1 MQHPNIGG
9 NDMDITIEDLR
20 RYRAI
25 IATITSIDAE
35 IEAAYSTV
43 SSPTPSEVVAGRSS
57 VRPAGDPV
65 GSALHRVESLR
76 RKQAKLVEEKEA
88 IEAFVDGCT
97 DDMAQAIMR
106 MHFLAGKSW
115 RKTAVAVYGYIYAD
129 GETCRKYV
137 QRFFKNL

>member
-1 MQHPNIGG
+1 
-9 NDMDITIEDLR
+9 MDITIEDLR

-25 IATITSIDAE
+25 VATIASIDAE
-35 IEAAYSTV
+35 IESAYSTV

-65 GSALHRVESLR
+65 CSALHRVESLR
-76 RKQAKLVEEKEA
+76 RKQAKLLEEKEA

-129 GETCRKYV
+129 GETCRKYI
-137 QRFFKNL
+137 QRFFKSLLSFPNCPG

>member
-1 MQHPNIGG
+1 
-9 NDMDITIEDLR
+9 MDITIEDLR

-35 IEAAYSTV
+35 IESAYSTV

-88 IEAFVDGCT
+88 IEAFVDGCE
-97 DDMAQAIMR
+97 DQMAQAIMQ

-137 QRFFKNL
+137 QRFFKSL

>member
-25 IATITSIDAE
+25 VATIASIDAE
-35 IEAAYSTV
+35 IESAYSTV
-43 SSPTPSEVVAGRSS
+43 SSPKPSEVVAGRSS

-129 GETCRKYV
+129 GETCRKYI
-137 QRFFKNL
+137 QRFFKSL

>member
-1 MQHPNIGG
+1 
-9 NDMDITIEDLR
+9 MDITIEDLR

-76 RKQAKLVEEKEA
+76 RKQAKLLEEKEA
-88 IEAFVDGCT
+88 IEVFVDGCT

-106 MHFLAGKSW
+106 LHFLSGRTWKQ
-115 RKTAVAVYGYIYAD
+115 TAVQLYGYRYAD
-129 GETCRKYV
+129 GDACRMAVKRYLEKESCSV
-137 QRFFKNL
+137 CSEENN

>member
-1 MQHPNIGG
+1 
-9 NDMDITIEDLR
+9 MDITIEDLR

-25 IATITSIDAE
+25 IATITSINAE

-43 SSPTPSEVVAGRSS
+43 SSPTPSEVVAGKSS
-57 VRPAGDPV
+57 VRLAGDPV
-65 GSALHRVESLR
+65 GSALHRIESLR
-76 RKQAKLVEEKEA
+76 RKQAKLLEEKEA
-88 IEAFVDGCT
+88 IETFVDGCT

-137 QRFFKNL
+137 QRFFKSL

>member
-137 QRFFKNL
+137 QRFFKSL

>member
-1 MQHPNIGG
+1 
-9 NDMDITIEDLR
+9 MDITIEDLR

-25 IATITSIDAE
+25 VATIASIDAE
-35 IEAAYSTV
+35 IESAYSTV

-76 RKQAKLVEEKEA
+76 RKQAKLLEEKEA

-129 GETCRKYV
+129 GETCRKYI
-137 QRFFKNL
+137 QRFFKSL

>member
-1 MQHPNIGG
+1 
-9 NDMDITIEDLR
+9 MDITIEDLR

-25 IATITSIDAE
+25 VATIASIDAE
-35 IEAAYSTV
+35 IESAYSTV

-76 RKQAKLVEEKEA
+76 RKQAKLLEEKEA

-137 QRFFKNL
+137 QRFFKSL

>member
-9 NDMDITIEDLR
+9 NDMDVTLEDLR

-129 GETCRKYV
+129 GETCRKYI
-137 QRFFKNL
+137 QRFFKSL

>member
-1 MQHPNIGG
+1 
-9 NDMDITIEDLR
+9 MDITIEDLR

-25 IATITSIDAE
+25 VATIASIDAE
-35 IEAAYSTV
+35 IESAYSTV

-115 RKTAVAVYGYIYAD
+115 RQTAVAVYDYRYAD
-129 GETCRKYV
+129 GENCRKYIW
-137 QRFFKNL
+137 RYFKHL

>member
-25 IATITSIDAE
+25 VATIASIDAE
-35 IEAAYSTV
+35 IESAYSTV

-76 RKQAKLVEEKEA
+76 RKQAKLLEEKEA

-137 QRFFKNL
+137 QRFFKSL

>member
-1 MQHPNIGG
+1 
-9 NDMDITIEDLR
+9 MDITIEDLR

-25 IATITSIDAE
+25 VATIASIDAE
-35 IEAAYSTV
+35 IESAYSTV
-43 SSPTPSEVVAGRSS
+43 SSPTPSEVVAGKSS

-65 GSALHRVESLR
+65 GSALHRVETLR
-76 RKQAKLVEEKEA
+76 RKRAKLLEEKEA

-137 QRFFKNL
+137 QRFFKSL